1 MTKIAIFLADLGGG
15 GAERVMINLANGFIA
30 CGLSVDLVLVYKEG
44 PYLQQ
49 LAPEIKVIEL
59 SASKLITSVFG
70 LANYLQQSQ
79 PEVLLTALED
89 TNIVAI
95 CASWLAKVK
104 TRVYVT
110 VHNNLS
116 QESLNATNL
125 KRKYVPRII
134 RWFYPH
140 CDRVIAVSQG
150 VADDLG
156 NFGIAPEQIKVI
168 YNPIFQPDLP
178 QKAAEPIDFPW
189 LEASNSPVILGVGRL
204 EAQKDFLTLV
214 KAFAQVKTQVP
225 ARLLI
230 LGEGS
235 QKQELMD
242 LASSLGLS
250 EADITFPGFVDN
262 PFAYMQRASVLAM
275 SSTWEG
281 FGNVLVEAMGLGT
294 SVVATDCPSGPAE
307 ILAAGEYGQLVP
319 VKDPQAMANAIFKT
333 LQNPLASDILRQ
345 RAEEFSL
352 AKSVAAYCQVMNI

>member
-15 GAERVMINLANGFIA
+15 GAERVMINLANGFVA
-30 CGLSVDLVLVYKEG
+30 CGLSVELVLVYKEG

-49 LAPEIKVIEL
+49 LAPEIEIIEL

-70 LANYLQQSQ
+70 LAQYLKQNQ

-95 CASWLAKVK
+95 CASLLAKVK
-104 TRVYVT
+104 TRVYAT

-125 KRKYVPRII
+125 KRKYVPQII
-134 RWFYPH
+134 RWFYPN

-150 VADDLG
+150 VAKDLG
-156 NFGIAPEQIKVI
+156 NFGITSEQVGVI

-178 QKAAEPIDFPW
+178 QKAVKPINFPW
-189 LEASNSPVILGVGRL
+189 LTASDSPVILGVGRL
-204 EAQKDFLTLV
+204 EAQKDFITLV
-214 KAFAQVKTQVP
+214 KAFAKVKIHIP

-235 QKQELMD
+235 QRQQLED
-242 LASSLGLS
+242 LANSLGLD
-250 EADITFPGFVDN
+250 EIDIAFPGFVNN
-262 PFAYMQRASVLAM
+262 PFAYMKQASVLAM

-294 SVVATDCPSGPAE
+294 PVVATDCPSGPAE
-307 ILAAGEYGQLVP
+307 ILAEGKYGQLVP
-319 VKDPQAMANAIFKT
+319 VKDPQAMAKALQET
-333 LQNPLASDILRQ
+333 LQNPIASDILQ
-345 RAEEFSL
+345 ERAQKFSL
-352 AKSVAAYCQVMNI
+352 AKSVTAYRQIMNV